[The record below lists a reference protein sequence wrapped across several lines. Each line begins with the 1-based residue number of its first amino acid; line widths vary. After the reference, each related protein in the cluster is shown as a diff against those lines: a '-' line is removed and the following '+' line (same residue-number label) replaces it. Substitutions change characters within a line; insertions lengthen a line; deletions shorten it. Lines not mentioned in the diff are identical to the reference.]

1 MACSSRSFICCGVA
15 DTVVIAC
22 SVRSGGWREE
32 SSEMETRR
40 RWRLNGRRGHLSKA
54 RPALF
59 SVACEVEV
67 HIDFFFCF
75 LTWGGIC
82 VRCVGRRPLPAR
94 RSRNSL
100 PAAGSLHG
108 LLLHAGIRRM
118 RPDVL
123 TSPCKHRTPPA
134 STHTPG
140 IPAGEVEGE
149 PSK

>member
-40 RWRLNGRRGHLSKA
+40 RWRLNGRRGHSSSA

-59 SVACEVEV
+59 SVACEVDV
-67 HIDFFFCF
+67 HIYFFAFSHGVGNACA
-75 LTWGGIC
+75 
-82 VRCVGRRPLPAR
+82 VVGRRPLPAR
-94 RSRNSL
+94 RSSNSL

-118 RPDVL
+118 RRDVL
-123 TSPCKHRTPPA
+123 TSPCKHRAPPA
-134 STHTPG
+134 FTHTPG

-149 PSK
+149 PQ

>member
-40 RWRLNGRRGHLSKA
+40 RWRLKGRRGHSSGG

-59 SVACEVEV
+59 SVTCEVDV
-67 HIDFFFCF
+67 HVYFRF
-75 LTWGGIC
+75 LTWGGKC
-82 VRCVGRRPLPAR
+82 VRYVGRRLLPAR
-94 RSRNSL
+94 RSCNSL

-108 LLLHAGIRRM
+108 LLLHAGIRRT
-118 RPDVL
+118 RRDVL
-123 TSPCKHRTPPA
+123 TSPCKHRAPPLPL
-134 STHTPG
+134 STRAPG
-140 IPAGEVEGE
+140 KPAGEVQGE
-149 PSK
+149 PSE